1 MTNSYSF
8 SAKTAFPK
16 VQLYD
21 LHPAQGDL
29 QLQVLQ
35 GLQQPEKFLPA
46 KLLYDKRGAELF
58 DAICELEEYYL
69 TRTEISILQ
78 TYAAEIASCIRGGAL
93 VEFGSGSSQKIKI
106 LLDALSPLPTYVAL
120 DISKQH
126 LVESC
131 EKLVAEYPTLE
142 AIAIC
147 ADYNQPF
154 EFPNHPSLHHKH
166 KIAFFPGSTVGNL
179 EPAEV
184 IQFLKQTAEL
194 IGAEGGLLIGV
205 DLKKDKAILE
215 PAYDDAQGVS
225 AAFALNVLNH
235 LNRVLQA
242 DFQLDQFQYQ
252 ALYNESLG
260 RIEMYLVSLV
270 EQVIQIGDSE
280 VSFAAGEQLRTEH
293 SYKYTVDEFHQLA
306 IAAGFYPKQVWLDPK
321 QFFSIHYLAL

>member
-1 MTNSYSF
+1 MTYPSL
-8 SAKTAFPK
+8 SANKTSAT

-29 QLQVLQ
+29 QAQVLQ

-69 TRTEISILQ
+69 TRTEISILR
-78 TYAAEIASCIRGGAL
+78 TYAAEIVSFIQGGAL

-154 EFPNHPSLHHKH
+154 QFPNHPSLHHKH

-225 AAFALNVLNH
+225 AEFALNVLNH
-235 LNRVLQA
+235 LNRELQA
-242 DFQLDQFQYQ
+242 NFQLDQFQYQ
-252 ALYNESLG
+252 ALYNASAG

-270 EQVIQIGDSE
+270 DQWVQIGGSRIF
-280 VSFAAGEQLRTEH
+280 FAAEERLRTEH

-306 IAAGFYPKQVWLDPK
+306 IAAGFYPKQVWLDPA
-321 QFFSIHYLAL
+321 QLFSIHYLAL

>member
-1 MTNSYSF
+1 MTYPYSI
-8 SAKTAFPK
+8 SERTTSSK
-16 VQLYD
+16 VHLYD
-21 LHPAQGDL
+21 LHPSQGDL
-29 QLQVLQ
+29 RSQVLQ
-35 GLQQPEKFLPA
+35 GLQHTEKFLPA

-69 TRTEISILQ
+69 TRTEMQILQ
-78 TYAAEIASCIRGGAL
+78 TYAAEIADFIRGGAL

-131 EKLVAEYPTLE
+131 EKLVDEYPSLE
-142 AIAIC
+142 TIAIC

-154 EFPNHPSLHHKH
+154 QFPNHPSLHNKH
-166 KIAFFPGSTVGNL
+166 KITFFPGSTVGNL
-179 EPAEV
+179 EPTEV
-184 IQFLKQTAEL
+184 IQFLKQTAQL

-225 AAFALNVLNH
+225 AAFALNVLSH

-242 DFQLDQFQYQ
+242 DFQLEQFHYQ
-252 ALYNESLG
+252 ALYNKAAG
-260 RIEMYLVSLV
+260 RIEMYLVSLIDQ
-270 EQVIQIGDSE
+270 QVQIGDSKIT
-280 VSFAAGEQLRTEH
+280 FAAGERLRTEH

-306 IAAGFYPKQVWLDPK
+306 ITAGFYPKQVWLDPK
-321 QFFSIHYLAL
+321 QLFSIHYLAL